1 MKNARTVTR
10 RTSPPPVQIVGSK
23 ELRRD
28 LTGMLGSIRATDAR
42 FLVTVKGK
50 PRAVLMGVEDYVQ
63 GVLGEKPDAL
73 LVALQEDAR
82 RAGADRLT
90 MRDIDREIAAV
101 RRAKRSRNDRRRS

>member
-1 MKNARTVTR
+1 MEKTLKGNRKSA
-10 RTSPPPVQIVGSK
+10 PPVRVVGSK

-42 FLVTVKGK
+42 FLVTIKGR
-50 PRAVLMGVEDYVQ
+50 PRAVLMGVEDYVR

-73 LVALQEDAR
+73 LIALQKDAR

-101 RRAKRSRNDRRRS
+101 RHVKRSQNGRRRS